1 MKKTLTATALALSLG
16 STPAHAAF
24 QLGWNKI
31 YIFNCLTLTRIN
43 SPATGAV
50 SAAANGAVAVA
61 SSTAGA
67 NTVLWVFPDT
77 TKTAGLTSN
86 DTFTTTDL
94 YLIVQLE
101 PFCRSGLPLYVQF
114 FNVNPAQW
122 DAISVY
128 PELK

>member
-1 MKKTLTATALALSLG
+1 MKKTLKAIALALSLA

-31 YIFNCLTLTRIN
+31 YIFNCLTLTTIN
-43 SPATGAV
+43 SPATAV
-50 SAAANGAVAVA
+50 AAAANTTAAAA

-67 NTVLWVFPDT
+67 RTVLTVFPDT

-94 YLIVQLE
+94 YFIVQLE

-128 PELK
+128 PGLK